1 MANISNITTGL
12 TKNEII
18 TGKKIYSRIM
28 WHSQDYI
35 TNELLTGLPGKPLN
49 NAEHAKKEQLLKIL
63 SEFGVPKNALS
74 RIKNA
79 KSLRELYIS
88 IIDFPIFLAKKIL
101 PKQKPQLKNNHSIS
115 LQEEQNIYKFRN
127 FRTACRREIYTTF
140 SKKSTNPEVIKI
152 ENILKEKYGVQNASL
167 GDDLE
172 LAQRLLQAV
181 KLAKSKGIKIPNEF
195 IVTPFTLGAGE
206 FMRLFKN
213 GEEIRT
219 VLLPPTSIRQRSL
232 QIIDKIF
239 NTMPPNIKQSY
250 EKWQKFCGF
259 KTHGSTNSP
268 MHMEIHEMM
277 HQTHPLL
284 TAFAIKKIPNKF
296 MPTVRKLS
304 QYSAIN
310 EMNNWEIYTEL
321 ATKKVLEGLEPNE
334 AELFKF
340 LGGDI

>member
-12 TKNEII
+12 TKKEII

-28 WHSQDYI
+28 WHSQDCI
-35 TNELLTGLPGKPLN
+35 TNELLTGHLGKPLN
-49 NAEHAKKEQLLKIL
+49 NPDQAKKEQLLKIL

-74 RIKNA
+74 QIKNA
-79 KSLRELYIS
+79 KSLGELFAS
-88 IIDFPIFLAKKIL
+88 IINFPRFLAKKTL
-101 PKQKPQLKNNHSIS
+101 PKQKPQLKNKHSIS

-127 FRTACRREIYTTF
+127 FLTACRREMYTTF
-140 SKKSTNPEVIKI
+140 SKKSTNAEVIKI
-152 ENILKEKYGVQNASL
+152 ETILKEKYGVQNASL

-181 KLAKSKGIKIPNEF
+181 KLAKSKGIKIPDEF

-284 TAFAIKKIPNKF
+284 TAFGIKKIPNKF

-304 QYSAIN
+304 RYSAIN
-310 EMNNWEIYTEL
+310 EKNNWEIYTEL

>member
-1 MANISNITTGL
+1 MANISSITSGL
-12 TKNEII
+12 TKKEII
-18 TGKKIYSRIM
+18 TGKNISRGIM
-28 WHSQDYI
+28 RHSQGRI
-35 TNELLTGLPGKPLN
+35 TYELLTDLGKPLN
-49 NAEHAKKEQLLKIL
+49 NSDQAKKEQLLKIL

-74 RIKNA
+74 QIKNA
-79 KSLRELYIS
+79 KRLDELFAS
-88 IIDFPIFLAKKIL
+88 IINFPRFLAKKTL
-101 PKQKPQLKNNHSIS
+101 PKQKPQLKNKHSTS

-127 FRTACRREIYTTF
+127 FLTACRREMYTTF
-140 SKKSTNPEVIKI
+140 SKKSTNQEVIKI

-172 LAQRLLQAV
+172 LGQRLLQAV
-181 KLAKSKGIKIPNEF
+181 KLAKSKGVKIPDEF

-219 VLLPPTSIRQRSL
+219 VLLPPTSIRQRTL

-310 EMNNWEIYTEL
+310 EKNNWEIYTEL
-321 ATKKVLEGLEPNE
+321 ATKKVLEGLEPDE

>member
-1 MANISNITTGL
+1 MASISKITPNL
-12 TKNEII
+12 TKKEITI
-18 TGKKIYSRIM
+18 GRNVARSIM
-28 WHSQDYI
+28 RHSQGYI
-35 TNELLTGLPGKPLN
+35 EYELLSDLEKPLN
-49 NAEHAKKEQLLKIL
+49 NSDQAKKEQLLKIL

-74 RIKNA
+74 QIKNA
-79 KSLRELYIS
+79 KRLDELFAS
-88 IIDFPIFLAKKIL
+88 IINFPRFLVKKIL
-101 PKQKPQLKNNHSIS
+101 PKPKPQPKNKHSTS

-127 FRTACRREIYTTF
+127 LLTACRREIYTTF

-172 LAQRLLQAV
+172 LGQRLLQAV
-181 KLAKSKGIKIPNEF
+181 KLAKSNGIKIPNEF
-195 IVTPFTLGAGE
+195 IVTPFTLGGGE
-206 FMRLFKN
+206 LMKLPKS
-213 GEEIRT
+213 GEEICT

-239 NTMPPNIKQSY
+239 NRMPPDIKQSY
-250 EKWQKFCGF
+250 EKWQNFCGF
-259 KTHGSTNSP
+259 RRNGSTSSP

-277 HQTHPLL
+277 HQTHPLF

-304 QYSAIN
+304 RYSAMN
-310 EMNNWEIYTEL
+310 EKNNWEIYTEL

>member
-1 MANISNITTGL
+1 MANISNITTNL
-12 TKNEII
+12 TKKEII
-18 TGKKIYSRIM
+18 IGRNIPRRAMNYSQNCII
-28 WHSQDYI
+28 D
-35 TNELLTGLPGKPLN
+35 ELLTDHLGKPLN
-49 NAEHAKKEQLLKIL
+49 NSDQAKKEQLLKIL

-74 RIKNA
+74 QIKNA
-79 KSLRELYIS
+79 KSLGELFAS
-88 IIDFPIFLAKKIL
+88 IISFPRFLAKKIL
-101 PKQKPQLKNNHSIS
+101 PKQKPQLKNKHSTF

-127 FRTACRREIYTTF
+127 FLTACRREMYTTF
-140 SKKSTNPEVIKI
+140 SKKSTNAEVIKI
-152 ENILKEKYGVQNASL
+152 ETILKEKYGVQNASL

-206 FMRLFKN
+206 FMSLFKN

-239 NTMPPNIKQSY
+239 NRMSPDVKQSY

-277 HQTHPLL
+277 HQTHPVL

-304 QYSAIN
+304 RYSAIN
-310 EMNNWEIYTEL
+310 EQNNWEIYTEL
-321 ATKKVLEGLEPNE
+321 ATKKVLEGLDPNE

>member
-1 MANISNITTGL
+1 MNIGGITSGL
-12 TKNEII
+12 TKTEIM
-18 TGKKIYSRIM
+18 TGRNISRKIMLYSQAHIK
-28 WHSQDYI
+28 S
-35 TNELLTGLPGKPLN
+35 ELLTDLDKPLN
-49 NAEHAKKEQLLKIL
+49 NSYQAKKEELLTIL
-63 SEFGVPKNALS
+63 REFGVSKKALS
-74 RIKNA
+74 QIKNT
-79 KSLRELYIS
+79 KRLDELFLS
-88 IIDFPIFLAKKIL
+88 IIEFPKFLAKNTL
-101 PKQKPQLKNNHSIS
+101 PKQKPLLKNKHSTS
-115 LQEEQNIYKFRN
+115 LQEEQNICKFRN
-127 FRTACRREIYTTF
+127 ILTACRREMNIIF

-206 FMRLFKN
+206 CMRLSKN
-213 GEEIRT
+213 EEEIST
-219 VLLPPTSIRQRSL
+219 VLLPPTSIRQRTL

-259 KTHGSTNSP
+259 KTHGSTSSP

-277 HQTHPLL
+277 HQTHPYL
-284 TAFAIKKIPNKF
+284 TAFGIKKIPNKF

-304 QYSAIN
+304 QYSAVN
-310 EMNNWEIYTEL
+310 EKNTWEIYTEL
-321 ATKKVLEGLEPNE
+321 ATKNVLAKLEPDE
-334 AELFKF
+334 VKLFKF
-340 LGGDI
+340 LGGDV